1 MTDVLIF
8 IGVFTVVLAVGLYI
22 VNKFVEHMMYKWIE
36 LWDEKWGISIETR
49 IKALNHIKEWLHIG
63 YTSPRIFD
71 FKQWYKD
78 TYWAACRVHD
88 PMFPTR
94 MRLRYELED
103 MLYAAALQEILHG
116 DGSGEPVTGIF
127 NESEG
132 EKK

>member
-8 IGVFTVVLAVGLYI
+8 IVVFTIVLAVGLYI
-22 VNKFVEHMMYKWIE
+22 FNKIVEHMMYKWIE
-36 LWDEKWGISIETR
+36 RWDEVWGISIETR
-49 IKALNHIKEWLHIG
+49 IKALNHIKEWLQIG
-63 YTSPRIFD
+63 YTTPKFFH

-78 TYWAACRVHD
+78 TYWAACKVHD
-88 PMFPTR
+88 PTFPMR

-116 DGSGEPVTGIF
+116 DESGTPTGIF